1 MIDDY
6 LEQIPGERRQRI
18 EALVAMVRTL
28 YPQAAESLRYRMPTF
43 DHPEGGWVAI
53 ANQKQYV
60 SLYTCSAEHLEAFR
74 EQHPT
79 IKTGKGCIN
88 FRDRD
93 DIPVTAVKAVISSAM
108 EMKKP
113 G

>member
-1 MIDDY
+1 MIEEY
-6 LEQIPGERRQRI
+6 LKPLTQERRQRV
-18 EALVAMVRTL
+18 EALVSVVRAL
-28 YPQAAESLRYRMPTF
+28 YPQAEESLRYRMPTF
-43 DHPEGGWVAI
+43 DHPGGGWVAI
-53 ANQKQYV
+53 ANQKLYV

-74 EQHPT
+74 EQYPG

-93 DIPVTAVKAVISSAM
+93 EIPMPAVEAVIKSAM
-108 EMKKP
+108 EMEK